1 MNEHPSCAEISTLL
15 EGNLASNRRTEIFLH
30 LLKSCEECLAQTP
43 RQIRVLLGFEGEPAD
58 AAQEDADRDAAIN
71 RAFQVAR
78 RHARHLEQQRGEA
91 NKAKKILA
99 QGGMEAAENLPVEL
113 GNLAA
118 MEALLARSWSA
129 RHEDTN
135 LMFRLA
141 FLAVKR
147 AEKLEARQY
156 GTERVY
162 DFRCRA
168 EAELGNAYRVIEQL
182 DAARAT
188 LGRARRL
195 FELGTGSELLDVR
208 LLNFEA
214 SLDAAL
220 WNFDSA
226 SVKLTKAYQIYMRLG
241 ERHLAGRTLVKKG
254 LFTSYSGEDEKAL
267 LILRESE
274 SLIDSARD
282 PALAFSAGL
291 NILLILT
298 DLEQLDAAKI
308 QLFTL
313 RRLLPYAG
321 GSINQLRFLWVEAR
335 IDSAFGYFERAES
348 NLRKIREAFL
358 EINKGYD
365 AALTSLDLAAV
376 LMAQKKAKEASK
388 VVISSY
394 KSFIALGIQ
403 NEAIFTLS
411 FLRTACEV
419 QMATREM
426 IQDVAKFM
434 RELQIDAKT
443 RYKGRVLEK

>member
-1 MNEHPSCAEISTLL
+1 
-15 EGNLASNRRTEIFLH
+15 
-30 LLKSCEECLAQTP
+30 
-43 RQIRVLLGFEGEPAD
+43 
-58 AAQEDADRDAAIN
+58 
-71 RAFQVAR
+71 
-78 RHARHLEQQRGEA
+78 
-91 NKAKKILA
+91 
-99 QGGMEAAENLPVEL
+99 MEAAENLPVEL